1 MNELTMELDVHSRT
15 PLYEQIYNY
24 IKKEIQSGNI
34 SAMEKLPSTRA
45 LAGFLQVS
53 RSTVEL
59 AYEQLLSEGYM
70 ESVPYR
76 GYFVCEIDTLCR
88 TAGQHPSVH
97 QEARQEAP
105 AYAFDFSPNGIDLE
119 HFPFNTWRKITKNT
133 LIDDNKELFQLG
145 DSRGDAGFREAI
157 CDYLYQ
163 SRGVKCRAEQVIIGA
178 GNDYL
183 LMLLSRF
190 LGNDYLVAMENPTY
204 KQAYRMFEN
213 IGFGVT
219 TVNMDRSGMDVEK
232 LRESRADIAYVMPS
246 HQYPL
251 GVVMP
256 MKRRM
261 ELLAWADE
269 KENRYIIEDD
279 YDSEFRY
286 VGKPIPAL
294 QGYDERGKVLYIG
307 TLSKSIAP
315 AIRVSYMVLPERLL
329 EAYEQHAGFIS
340 STVSR
345 IDQTILE
352 VFIRGGY
359 YERHLNKMRAL
370 YKSKHDVLMEE
381 MRKLSDIC
389 DVSGDRA
396 GVHILVKFTNGMT
409 EKEIIRR
416 AGKAGVKVYGLSEY
430 FIRPMK
436 GSGSATILMGYANLT
451 EEQIRT
457 AVGLLRDAINEQKDS
472 F

>member
-1 MNELTMELDVHSRT
+1 MNELTMELDVQSRT

-24 IKKEIQSGNI
+24 IKRDIQSGKI
-34 SAMEKLPSTRA
+34 SAREKLPSTRS
-45 LAGFLQVS
+45 LSMFLQVS
-53 RSTVEL
+53 RSTVDL
-59 AYEQLLSEGYM
+59 AYEQLLSEGYI
-70 ESVPYR
+70 ESVPYK
-76 GYFVCEIDTLCR
+76 GYFVCEIEALCR
-88 TAGQHPSVH
+88 TVPERPRASRENVQTKP
-97 QEARQEAP
+97 P
-105 AYAFDFSPNGIDLE
+105 YDIDFSPNGIDLE

-133 LIDDNKELFQLG
+133 LIDDKKELFQLG
-145 DSRGDAGFREAI
+145 DSRGDFGLREAI

-163 SRGVKCRAEQVIIGA
+163 SRGVKCTADQLIIGA

-204 KQAYRMFEN
+204 KQAYRMFEGL
-213 IGFGVT
+213 GFGVT
-219 TVNMDRSGMDVEK
+219 TVNMDRNGMDVGK

-251 GVVMP
+251 GIVMP

-261 ELLAWADE
+261 ELLTWADE
-269 KENRYIIEDD
+269 AQNRYIIEDD

-294 QGYDERGKVLYIG
+294 QGYDQRGRVIYIG

-329 EAYEQHAGFIS
+329 EAYGQYGSYIS

-345 IDQTILE
+345 IDQRILE
-352 VFIRGGY
+352 EFIRGGY

-370 YKSKHDVLMEE
+370 YKSKRDVLMEE
-381 MRKLSDIC
+381 MKKLSSIC
-389 DVSGDRA
+389 EVSGDRA
-396 GVHILVKFTNGMT
+396 GVHILVKFKNGMT
-409 EKEIIRR
+409 EREIIQR
-416 AGKAGVKVYGLSEY
+416 AARVRVKVYGLSEY
-430 FIRPMK
+430 FVRPMK
-436 GSGSATILMGYANLT
+436 GSGTATILMGYANLT

-457 AVGLLRDAINEQKDS
+457 AVGRLREVLL
-472 F
+472 